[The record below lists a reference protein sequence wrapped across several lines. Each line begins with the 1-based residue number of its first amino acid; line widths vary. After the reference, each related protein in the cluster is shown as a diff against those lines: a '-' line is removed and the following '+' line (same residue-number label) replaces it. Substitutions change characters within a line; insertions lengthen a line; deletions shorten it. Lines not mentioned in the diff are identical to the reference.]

1 MKTLKP
7 CTCGCTDVHSV
18 VVPILIGWCPE
29 TADID
34 FIDKD
39 VCANC
44 GIDVVVTF
52 DDIDTD
58 DLPF

>member
-7 CTCGCTDVHSV
+7 CTCGCTDVHTV
-18 VVPILIGWCPE
+18 VIPVVFGYGE
-29 TADID
+29 NADID

-39 VCANC
+39 VCVSC
-44 GIDVVVTF
+44 GKDIIVTF